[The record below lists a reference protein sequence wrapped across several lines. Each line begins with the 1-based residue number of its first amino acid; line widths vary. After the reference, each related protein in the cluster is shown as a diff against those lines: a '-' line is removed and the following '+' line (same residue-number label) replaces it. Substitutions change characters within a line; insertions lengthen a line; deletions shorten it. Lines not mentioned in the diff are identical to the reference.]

1 MLVLIRKVLN
11 YKKNIFFLFPIF
23 FSCYNSTVNIKNP
36 SVEFEK
42 KIENSILVEKEINSK
57 ALSHFLD
64 GEMYF
69 SQGNFSM
76 AVIEFQDALRY
87 DSSSASIYLSL
98 AEVFLRLNKFERAEE
113 TLKSALLLN
122 DSKKEVRELLA
133 QQYLMRGDIDLGEKQ
148 YLILESTYPS
158 DIQFSFILAEI
169 AYRKGK
175 VKNAQEK
182 YWNIYIKD
190 SSQVQALSRA
200 AELSK
205 INGELEFSFS
215 AFEKLVLIQPENIQF
230 WKNYSELASNL
241 KIFDKAIDGFNN
253 LARLSNDDPI
263 IKERLGILY
272 FENNQFA
279 QSDSIFS
286 LLYNNGEISPG
297 ILYYKTR
304 MAIIEQ
310 DFDSAEFFSSKQIEL
325 FPSEISGYTNLALC
339 YINLSNS
346 DDAISIL
353 IRAKNKFPNN
363 FSINY
368 MLGSTYN
375 SQKKFQLAIESL
387 NSALKIDPDSR
398 STKHLLANAYN
409 SMNQWPISENL
420 YKELIRS
427 DKMDAQALNN
437 YSYTLAERGL
447 KLKEALNMSQ
457 RAIQLDPDNS
467 AYLDTIG
474 WIFYKLKKYN
484 KAIDYIQKSI
494 SLDPNNIVVLEHL
507 GDAYMKINKIE
518 EAKLYYNKIL
528 HLDENNSRILNKIN
542 K

>member
-1 MLVLIRKVLN
+1 M
-11 YKKNIFFLFPIF
+11 
-23 FSCYNSTVNIKNP
+23 
-36 SVEFEK
+36 
-42 KIENSILVEKEINSK
+42 
-57 ALSHFLD
+57 
-64 GEMYF
+64 
-69 SQGNFSM
+69 
-76 AVIEFQDALRY
+76 
-87 DSSSASIYLSL
+87 
-98 AEVFLRLNKFERAEE
+98 RLNKFERAEE

-169 AYRKGK
+169 AYRKGN
-175 VKNAQEK
+175 VKTAQEK

-279 QSDSIFS
+279 ESDSIFS

-409 SMNQWPISENL
+409 SMNQWPSSENL

>member
-1 MLVLIRKVLN
+1 
-11 YKKNIFFLFPIF
+11 
-23 FSCYNSTVNIKNP
+23 
-36 SVEFEK
+36 
-42 KIENSILVEKEINSK
+42 
-57 ALSHFLD
+57 
-64 GEMYF
+64 
-69 SQGNFSM
+69 
-76 AVIEFQDALRY
+76 
-87 DSSSASIYLSL
+87 
-98 AEVFLRLNKFERAEE
+98 
-113 TLKSALLLN
+113 
-122 DSKKEVRELLA
+122 
-133 QQYLMRGDIDLGEKQ
+133 
-148 YLILESTYPS
+148 
-158 DIQFSFILAEI
+158 
-169 AYRKGK
+169 
-175 VKNAQEK
+175 
-182 YWNIYIKD
+182 
-190 SSQVQALSRA
+190 
-200 AELSK
+200 
-205 INGELEFSFS
+205 
-215 AFEKLVLIQPENIQF
+215 
-230 WKNYSELASNL
+230 
-241 KIFDKAIDGFNN
+241 
-253 LARLSNDDPI
+253 
-263 IKERLGILY
+263 
-272 FENNQFA
+272 
-279 QSDSIFS
+279 
-286 LLYNNGEISPG
+286 
-297 ILYYKTR
+297 

-375 SQKKFQLAIESL
+375 SQKKFQLAIETL

-528 HLDENNSRILNKIN
+528 NLDENNSRILNKIN